1 MDTYTRPFRKEVYD
15 KVDEPSK
22 KALIKHLEA
31 EGHTIIN
38 SEEDFYADVT
48 SEKDNV
54 IYFSEVERKG
64 QWDND
69 WPPHWRELR
78 IPGRK
83 KRLVEKY
90 KDQVDNLNF
99 YVLNRHY
106 DKAWKV
112 NGTQMTEGALKK
124 AFGPRIPDG
133 ETFYHIPYTEAELI
147 KIA

>member
-1 MDTYTRPFRKEVYD
+1 
-15 KVDEPSK
+15 
-22 KALIKHLEA
+22 
-31 EGHTIIN
+31 
-38 SEEDFYADVT
+38 
-48 SEKDNV
+48 
-54 IYFSEVERKG
+54 
-64 QWDND
+64 
-69 WPPHWRELR
+69 
-78 IPGRK
+78 
-83 KRLVEKY
+83 
-90 KDQVDNLNF
+90 VDNLNF